1 MGNQKLKWTNEEEDA
16 LIAGIERH
24 GPGKWKAILLDPQ
37 FGPLLTSR
45 SNIDLKDK
53 WRNMNVNNITQVPR
67 FPKCKPAAAASSP
80 VPAAAPVSSSS
91 AAVNQN
97 VALPSSDVVVN
108 NVTPPL
114 QIVPPPLQNDQD
126 VVKNNTPRYD
136 VMIYEA
142 LTTLKDTNGSDVN
155 AIASFIEQKHQ
166 VPQNFRKS
174 LTARLRMLVSQG
186 KLEKEQN
193 CFKIKEALL
202 VKKSPSP
209 KQKEAKPSPSAKQKV
224 VRPKRQ
230 SSVSD
235 DMLKE
240 AAETAAYIIAE
251 TENKSYLATEAV
263 KATEKYSRMAEEND
277 AMLLLAQQLYEQ
289 CLRGETIKWA

>member
-24 GPGKWKAILLDPQ
+24 GPGKWKAILLDPH

-67 FPKCKPAAAASSP
+67 FPKSKPASP
-80 VPAAAPVSSSS
+80 APVSSSS
-91 AAVNQN
+91 AAVKQT
-97 VALPSSDVVVN
+97 VAPPSSHAVN
-108 NVTPPL
+108 NVPPQ
-114 QIVPPPLQNDQD
+114 QIDQD
-126 VVKNNTPRYD
+126 VVKNNPPRYD

-142 LTTLKDTNGSDVN
+142 LSTLKDTNGSDVN
-155 AIASFIEQKHQ
+155 AIAGFIEQKHQ

-193 CFKIKEALL
+193 CFKIKNEALS
-202 VKKSPSP
+202 VKKSPSS
-209 KQKEAKPSPSAKQKV
+209 KQKEAKPSPSPKQKV
-224 VRPKRQ
+224 IRPKRQ
-230 SSVSD
+230 ASVSD

-263 KATEKYSRMAEEND
+263 KETEKFSRMAEGND
-277 AMLLLAQQLYEQ
+277 AMLLLAEQLYEQ